1 MRSRFTKPCGLR
13 DKEFNEIND
22 LLNVLVEATIESIKI
37 LRLGRRDNLTAG
49 LYILYRSIKS

>member
-1 MRSRFTKPCGLR
+1 MRSRFTKPCGLH
-13 DKEFNEIND
+13 DKEFNEING
-22 LLNVLVEATIESIKI
+22 LLNVLVKATIESIKI